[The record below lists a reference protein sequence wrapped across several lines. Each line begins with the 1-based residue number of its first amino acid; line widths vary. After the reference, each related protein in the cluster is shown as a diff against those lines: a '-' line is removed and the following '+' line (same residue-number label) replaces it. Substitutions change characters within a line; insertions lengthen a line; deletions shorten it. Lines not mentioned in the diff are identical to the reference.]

1 MRFTRIFHNTD
12 DKILCSKL
20 LSEDFNGAISD
31 RFDMAF
37 SDFSDFY
44 FVTQAVKG
52 YFRVGAIT
60 IDGFSSIMKFSS

>member
-1 MRFTRIFHNTD
+1 MSIQYHTLFCIYKEFEGAIFRFTRIFHNTD

-37 SDFSDFY
+37 SDFYDFY
-44 FVTQAVKG
+44 FVTQAV
-52 YFRVGAIT
+52 
-60 IDGFSSIMKFSS
+60 